1 MPTFGDSKN
10 TAPQFRPD
18 YWPVRR
24 LIYLDAS
31 TPELI
36 VLQGQNSGR
45 RDGRIRQELTLLV
58 ARKLGQGR
66 G

>member
-24 LIYLDAS
+24 LIHLDAS
-31 TPELI
+31 TPELK
-36 VLQGQNSGR
+36 VHEGQNSRR
-45 RDGRIRQELTLLV
+45 RDGRIRQEN
-58 ARKLGQGR
+58 
-66 G
+66 